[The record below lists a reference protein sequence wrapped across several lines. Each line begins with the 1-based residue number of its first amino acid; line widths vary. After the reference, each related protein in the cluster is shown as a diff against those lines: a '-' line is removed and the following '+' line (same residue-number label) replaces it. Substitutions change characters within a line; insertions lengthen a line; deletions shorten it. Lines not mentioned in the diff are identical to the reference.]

1 MAGKGNKS
9 LTKFTKVQD
18 EEKNRM
24 VNLEEMKKVFS
35 EMFKSH
41 EKSVLDIL
49 AANNKIQNDRLDIQ
63 ESLQFT
69 ENELNTKFL
78 KVEQNLEN
86 ETTMIKE
93 KLRDLEDRTR
103 RNNLR
108 IDGVN
113 ESVKETW
120 DETEEKVMK
129 ILKNNLGITTAVK
142 IERAHRAGK
151 IRLDSKRPRTIV
163 IKILDYKDKTN
174 ILRNTH
180 KLKGTGI
187 FINEDFSRETIEK
200 RKKLWV
206 DVLQLRE
213 QGKYAVLQYDRII
226 QHEFRK

>member
-1 MAGKGNKS
+1 MR
-9 LTKFTKVQD
+9 Q
-18 EEKNRM
+18 
-24 VNLEEMKKVFS
+24 
-35 EMFKSH
+35 
-41 EKSVLDIL
+41 
-49 AANNKIQNDRLDIQ
+49 Q
-63 ESLQFT
+63 
-69 ENELNTKFL
+69 
-78 KVEQNLEN
+78 
-86 ETTMIKE
+86 MIKE

-151 IRLDSKRPRTIV
+151 IRLNSKRPRTIV

>member
-1 MAGKGNKS
+1 
-9 LTKFTKVQD
+9 
-18 EEKNRM
+18 
-24 VNLEEMKKVFS
+24 MK
-35 EMFKSH
+35 
-41 EKSVLDIL
+41 
-49 AANNKIQNDRLDIQ
+49 
-63 ESLQFT
+63 
-69 ENELNTKFL
+69 ENELNTKIL

-151 IRLDSKRPRTIV
+151 VRLDSKRP
-163 IKILDYKDKTN
+163 
-174 ILRNTH
+174 
-180 KLKGTGI
+180 
-187 FINEDFSRETIEK
+187 
-200 RKKLWV
+200 
-206 DVLQLRE
+206 
-213 QGKYAVLQYDRII
+213 
-226 QHEFRK
+226 